1 MQWLWRRYAPMD
13 AAGDEGTTSGGGDTA
28 ASGAPAVGTT
38 GAASTDGGGDGAATG
53 TSALSTNADPAAT
66 GTAPPDWIPEKYRV
80 TAADGSLDLEA
91 SSRKVEAARSELE
104 KKLGSG
110 GAAPK
115 TPEEYTTTVPDAF
128 KDTINLDEDANFK
141 EVRNSLHGLGLTQKQ
156 FDGVMNEYWK
166 IAPALVGAGGQLSAE
181 SCTAELGKVWSDP
194 AQNKAN
200 FRHALVASN
209 KIGSLAGVSMNDI
222 ESSGLANN
230 PVFIRMMA
238 AIGPEFGED
247 ANVAGNGAAVLPTEG
262 GVKELMATDAYKD
275 EKHPKHAE
283 TVARVRAFFNRQH
296 GNTPVV

>member
-1 MQWLWRRYAPMD
+1 MQWFWRRYAPMD
-13 AAGDEGTTSGGGDTA
+13 AAGDDGANSGGGDATASATA
-28 ASGAPAVGTT
+28 AD
-38 GAASTDGGGDGAATG
+38 GAAAGSADAAATG
-53 TSALSTNADPAAT
+53 TSALAANADPAAT
-66 GTAPPDWIPEKYRV
+66 GTPTTDWIPEKYRV
-80 TAADGSLDLEA
+80 TSEDGALDLEA
-91 SSRKVEAARSELE
+91 SARKVEAARSELE

-115 TPEEYTTTVPDAF
+115 TPEEYTATVPDAF
-128 KDTINLDEDANFK
+128 KDSINLEEDANFK

-181 SCTAELGKVWSDP
+181 SCTAELGKVWTDP
-194 AQNKAN
+194 QQNKAN

-209 KIGSLAGVSMNDI
+209 KIGGLAGVSMDDI

-247 ANVAGNGAAVLPTEG
+247 ANVAGGGTAVLPTEG
-262 GVKELMATDAYKD
+262 GVKELMASDAYKD

-283 TVARVRAFFNRQH
+283 TVAKVRAFYNRQH